1 MGIPNLSGSVFS
13 VIVRTAE
20 YLFNRKS
27 QQGRAGEAAS
37 QLVSVLDRFV
47 VDCDAV
53 VTDDGYPP
61 FTNPEYHDYRERT
74 PQCETVRLA
83 VPDIPNRELLP
94 LSISDRVRAIES
106 LQNDTPRA
114 LMEAQEDDDGS
125 GDGFY
130 ATRQKIFSLLGFK
143 AVELSRELRSAYR
156 LSPPSFEHR
165 DREKRIEEKLRYQGS
180 VWISKIIVR

>member
-1 MGIPNLSGSVFS
+1 M
-13 VIVRTAE
+13 
-20 YLFNRKS
+20 
-27 QQGRAGEAAS
+27 
-37 QLVSVLDRFV
+37 
-47 VDCDAV
+47 
-53 VTDDGYPP
+53 
-61 FTNPEYHDYRERT
+61 
-74 PQCETVRLA
+74 A

-114 LMEAQEDDDGS
+114 LMEAHEDDDGS

-165 DREKRIEEKLRYQGS
+165 DREKRIEEKLRYHDGFS
-180 VWISKIIVR
+180 VKIRRIEQRIARKAKMAAGKITQEKKGDFKDEV

>member
-1 MGIPNLSGSVFS
+1 M
-13 VIVRTAE
+13 
-20 YLFNRKS
+20 
-27 QQGRAGEAAS
+27 
-37 QLVSVLDRFV
+37 LDRFV

-114 LMEAQEDDDGS
+114 LMEAHEDDDGS

-130 ATRQKIFSLLGFK
+130 ATRQKIFFRCWDLRPWNSHGSCVQPTACHPPLLNTGTEK
-143 AVELSRELRSAYR
+143 NALRKNSGTMTDSA
-156 LSPPSFEHR
+156 
-165 DREKRIEEKLRYQGS
+165 
-180 VWISKIIVR
+180 